1 MIYVIVPFSLSK
13 YKVFLLNSINSKCF
27 LFVVLSAFQP
37 LENLSQKNHLPANVI
52 GLFLKHIQEL

>member
-1 MIYVIVPFSLSK
+1 MMYAEIPFSLSK

-37 LENLSQKNHLPANVI
+37 LENLSQKNRLPANVI
-52 GLFLKHIQEL
+52 GLFLKHIQQL